1 MKVGNRGDR
10 DNEGM
15 EVDYRDGRGRRL
27 ELRGRF
33 QGRSL
38 EGCCVMMFVLGGNG
52 VIGGGWRWILKDR
65 MEWDRKIGE
74 LGRWRNEEEK
84 RTGNNGIGLWE
95 GIKIEWSRK
104 GGGDRG
110 RAWNG

>member
-1 MKVGNRGDR
+1 MWLLRDR
-10 DNEGM
+10 
-15 EVDYRDGRGRRL
+15 V
-27 ELRGRF
+27 
-33 QGRSL
+33 
-38 EGCCVMMFVLGGNG
+38 
-52 VIGGGWRWILKDR
+52 
-65 MEWDRKIGE
+65 EWKREIGE
-74 LGRWRNEEEK
+74 LGRGRNGEGE

>member
-1 MKVGNRGDR
+1 MCDDDWIGRKWG
-10 DNEGM
+10 
-15 EVDYRDGRGRRL
+15 YR
-27 ELRGRF
+27 
-33 QGRSL
+33 
-38 EGCCVMMFVLGGNG
+38 
-52 VIGGGWRWILKDR
+52 RWILRDGV
-65 MEWDRKIGE
+65 EWERETGE
-74 LGRWRNEEEK
+74 LGRGRNGEEK

>member
-1 MKVGNRGDR
+1 
-10 DNEGM
+10 
-15 EVDYRDGRGRRL
+15 
-27 ELRGRF
+27 
-33 QGRSL
+33 
-38 EGCCVMMFVLGGNG
+38 
-52 VIGGGWRWILKDR
+52 
-65 MEWDRKIGE
+65 MEWKREIGE
-74 LGRWRNEEEK
+74 LGRGGNGEGE